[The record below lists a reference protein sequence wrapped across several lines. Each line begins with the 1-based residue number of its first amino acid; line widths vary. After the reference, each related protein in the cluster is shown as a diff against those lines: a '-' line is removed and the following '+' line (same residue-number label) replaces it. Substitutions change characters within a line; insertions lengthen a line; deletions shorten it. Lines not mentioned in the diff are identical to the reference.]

1 MRFFAS
7 LIVLVPLVCSV
18 VALPASTQDISTIL
32 SYLNTVGT
40 DLQNVVDIF
49 ASSTDTDVEQFATR
63 LEGGLTRLTSD
74 ITALRTVVEQT
85 GTLLF
90 YEADGLSILQLE
102 AKLFSPIG
110 QLEQDLADAGTIFNE
125 LGFPAFELL
134 IDYLENFGNEF
145 EETSLAIQ
153 KKLPSDLTRQG
164 DRFIALLAGLNNL
177 ITAIALGHSLDR
189 KSVV

>member
-153 KKLPSDLTRQG
+153 KKLPG

-177 ITAIALGHSLDR
+177 ITAIALGHSLGPI
-189 KSVV
+189 